1 MAQFSIEIPD
11 DQLVE
16 VLNAM
21 GSQYGY
27 QAQVVNPSFDSQL
40 EVSESNPLFIDN
52 PEILSVFVNRIT
64 REWLENN
71 VKAHNAKV
79 AAAAAKQAAI
89 DATNLNITDPQV

>member
-11 DQLVE
+11 DQLTE

-21 GSQYGY
+21 GAQYGY
-27 QAQVVNPSFDSQL
+27 QAQVPNPSFDSQL
-40 EVSESNPLFIDN
+40 EASESNPLFIDN

-64 REWLENN
+64 REWIENN

-79 AAAAAKQAAI
+79 AAAAAKQSAM
-89 DATNLNITDPQV
+89 DATNLNITDPQL

>member
-1 MAQFSIEIPD
+1 MAQFCIEIPD
-11 DQLVE
+11 DQLEE

-21 GSQYGY
+21 GAQYRY
-27 QAQVVNPSFDSQL
+27 QAQVANPSFNSQL
-40 EVSESNPLFIDN
+40 EVSESNPLLIDN

-71 VKAHNAKV
+71 VKAYNAKV
-79 AAAAAKQAAI
+79 ASAAAKQAAI